1 MIQRIEGLGYGIE
14 VTGSAKD
21 YLVDQGY
28 DEKYGA
34 RPLKRAIQKHLE
46 DPFAEE
52 IINAN
57 IQEGD
62 LLKADYKKDASA
74 LTISVV
80 KGGFLSLPEG
90 ATEMLNENTEQ
101 EASTEESSNDDPKS

>member
-1 MIQRIEGLGYGIE
+1 M
-14 VTGSAKD
+14 
-21 YLVDQGY
+21 
-28 DEKYGA
+28 
-34 RPLKRAIQKHLE
+34 KRAIKKHLE

-62 LLKADYKKDASA
+62 SLKADYKKGGSG
-74 LTISVV
+74 LIISVV

-90 ATEMLNENTEQ
+90 ASEALKEGTEQ
-101 EASTEESSNDDPKS
+101 EANPGDSKQDDSQG